1 MFGDSLWRSLSFNL
15 GEKSHNCDP
24 VPIIISPEG
33 PWYRDVQP
41 RKGKTW
47 RKCLIFAKTTASQGG
62 QFVLL
67 ALAWT
72 QSLWSK
78 IAAQS
83 QRCSSCKG
91 WVKKCCVWSKSLWV
105 IHQGWLWRLCALWN
119 LDIGLYGV
127 KEVLV
132 RKSFPSS
139 GVFLM
144 QLVLCLRCPKSLRT
158 FPSFCCLWQKYF
170 ASQITCLC
178 LVSK

>member
-24 VPIIISPEG
+24 VPIIISPVG

-67 ALAWT
+67 ALART

-105 IHQGWLWRLCALWN
+105 MHQGWLWRLCALWN

-127 KEVLV
+127 KEVLL

-139 GVFLM
+139 VLNATGPVPVMSQEPQDFPFFLLPLAKIFCLSNNLSVF
-144 QLVLCLRCPKSLRT
+144 S
-158 FPSFCCLWQKYF
+158 
-170 ASQITCLC
+170 
-178 LVSK
+178 